1 LALAFGAGSRPLAL
15 TARGRQR
22 RGRPGSGF
30 LRAVSRVQMRDWPAL
45 RAKAAALPIAEKAP
59 RGALRLVLRQERNK
73 RKKTRQN
80 ARRAP

>member
-1 LALAFGAGSRPLAL
+1 
-15 TARGRQR
+15 
-22 RGRPGSGF
+22 
-30 LRAVSRVQMRDWPAL
+30 MRDWPAL